1 MNSRVHSFKLGFRTS
16 SRKVTNKPH
25 GCGRLA
31 TSRSSRTLEEEE
43 AKKMSLFFVV
53 IPTERFALA
62 ELPNWLQQ
70 INIKSCN

>member
-43 AKKMSLFFVV
+43 AKKMSLYFRCHSYRT
-53 IPTERFALA
+53 ICSCRASELA
-62 ELPNWLQQ
+62 SANKYK
-70 INIKSCN
+70 IV